1 MNMTLSCV
9 SSLMLFWVRVPKW
22 IFPHL
27 HIQSFLWNVL
37 SESGRLPAKG
47 SNSIN
52 SPASRMWCCGV
63 PARGFHLWKPSRP
76 CVLYAG
82 PSLFC
87 SQPWAMCRCVF
98 TLHWAT
104 WNWTWQVH
112 VMNLAWK
119 LFPNTQYKVC
129 ARWCSEPVTTTSKFQ
144 ASGVIW
150 PMINQNAL
158 ALLIQ
163 NKMMPAPS
171 STNPNPST
179 DPRLQAL
186 PPSPQHPQE
195 TPQLISLD
203 RWKYCLAG
211 AEASTRS
218 MTPQRSA
225 WLCQSVP
232 TTSKPWC
239 RLTLPEW
246 HDLSQGFAAM
256 PLLQMTH
263 RKAEIQRTFVQK
275 RGSLPQPCLHHMI
288 AFGPTATTRPNYW
301 AEHLSDAK
309 VSIPLPAGFVQGLTP
324 IESWLPGLGGP
335 FQALNQW
342 SITTVPYPAALE
354 AGYLGFFGISPV
366 SNPRKRS
373 RKVMKKIIPSLT
385 TYLT

>member
-129 ARWCSEPVTTTSKFQ
+129 ARWCHGLQNQWRQPPNSKPVGLFDQWLTKMLWLCSSKTKWCQ
-144 ASGVIW
+144 HH
-150 PMINQNAL
+150 
-158 ALLIQ
+158 
-163 NKMMPAPS
+163 PAP
-171 STNPNPST
+171 T
-179 DPRLQAL
+179 QI
-186 PPSPQHPQE
+186 PPQIPDCRPCHLAPQHPQE

-218 MTPQRSA
+218 MTRKDLHDFASRCPPHPSHGVVWPCQNGMTWVKALPLCHFCKWLTEKQKSNEPSSRREEVFRNHVFITWSLSAPPLPQD
-225 WLCQSVP
+225 P
-232 TTSKPWC
+232 TTGQSTFRMPKYPFHFLQVLSKA
-239 RLTLPEW
+239 L
-246 HDLSQGFAAM
+246 H
-256 PLLQMTH
+256 PLNLD
-263 RKAEIQRTFVQK
+263 
-275 RGSLPQPCLHHMI
+275 CL
-288 AFGPTATTRPNYW
+288 
-301 AEHLSDAK
+301 
-309 VSIPLPAGFVQGLTP
+309 
-324 IESWLPGLGGP
+324 
-335 FQALNQW
+335 
-342 SITTVPYPAALE
+342 ALE
-354 AGYLGFFGISPV
+354 GPSKHWTSDPSPLFHILLRWKLVTLGFFGIFA
-366 SNPRKRS
+366 RF
-373 RKVMKKIIPSLT
+373 
-385 TYLT
+385 

>member
-1 MNMTLSCV
+1 
-9 SSLMLFWVRVPKW
+9 MLFWVRVPKW

-63 PARGFHLWKPSRP
+63 PARGFHLWKPSWP

-129 ARWCSEPVTTTSKFQ
+129 ARWCHGLQNQWRQPPNSKPVGWFDQWLTKMLWLCSSKTKWCQQCQPKSLHRSQAGLATQPPTSTGN
-144 ASGVIW
+144 ASADKLGPLKILRRSRG
-150 PMINQNAL
+150 IH
-158 ALLIQ
+158 
-163 NKMMPAPS
+163 
-171 STNPNPST
+171 
-179 DPRLQAL
+179 
-186 PPSPQHPQE
+186 PQH
-195 TPQLISLD
+195 
-203 RWKYCLAG
+203 G
-211 AEASTRS
+211 
-218 MTPQRSA
+218 PQRSA

-263 RKAEIQRTFVQK
+263 RKAEIRRTFVQK
-275 RGSLPQPCLHHMI
+275 RGGLPQPCLHHMI

-354 AGYLGFFGISPV
+354 LVTLGSLEFRPFLTP
-366 SNPRKRS
+366 KRS

-385 TYLT
+385 TYLTYGIGC